1 MGMSKA
7 YKMEL
12 IKQSFEKMQIH
23 DFDIMLSEEDG
34 FVRFIDAICDAMQTY
49 HDNNGEKPQQERQPK
64 HFEDDGA
71 YAD

>member
-1 MGMSKA
+1 MSKA

-12 IKQSFEKMQIH
+12 IKQSFEKVQIE
-23 DFDIMLSEEDG
+23 DFEVMLKEEEG
-34 FVRFIDAICDAMQTY
+34 FVRFIGAICDAMQTY
-49 HDNNGEKPQQERQPK
+49 LDNNGEKPQCERQPK